1 MARNRRFSGATKAI
15 NPAVDRVAPD
25 RWSAMF
31 ISGNLGPLLVLT
43 GGVLIHALS
52 LRVVATV
59 LPSAVADIGGL
70 HFFAWTLTVAFV
82 SAIWGAAFAPPLA
95 ARRGLRRAYRA
106 SLLLFGTG
114 SAACALAPTIELFL
128 AGRALQGL
136 GGGLLTAL
144 AYTTIRRVFPAPLH
158 TRAITMVSGIWSVGA
173 LCGPLVGG
181 LLAGWERWRWAF
193 WVDVPLAAAVALLA
207 ERTQLARATAEATR
221 AGSAA
226 AIGFGRLGLL
236 GASVLAVAAGGASGR
251 ALTSGLGL
259 VGGTLLLLVMLA
271 IDGAAEPHAGRSRL
285 LPSGAFDPRSALGAV
300 SLAMALMSGS
310 TTAALYVPYVVTAIG
325 GHAPIAGGYL
335 NADVAVAWTLAAF
348 ATAAARPQWVLR
360 SILCGPALIAFG
372 LVATAA
378 SLPSG
383 SLALIAAALFPVGA
397 GVGLAWAHLGSLMM
411 ASAKA
416 AERDIASA
424 FISTLNLITLAFASA
439 LAGMVANLAGFADP
453 KLGAAGAMRSV
464 VWLFLAFSLLPAAAL
479 PAALRAV
486 RQLCPRVMPP
496 RVIP

>member
-1 MARNRRFSGATKAI
+1 
-15 NPAVDRVAPD
+15 
-25 RWSAMF
+25 
-31 ISGNLGPLLVLT
+31 
-43 GGVLIHALS
+43 
-52 LRVVATV
+52 
-59 LPSAVADIGGL
+59 
-70 HFFAWTLTVAFV
+70 
-82 SAIWGAAFAPPLA
+82 
-95 ARRGLRRAYRA
+95 
-106 SLLLFGTG
+106 
-114 SAACALAPTIELFL
+114 
-128 AGRALQGL
+128 
-136 GGGLLTAL
+136 
-144 AYTTIRRVFPAPLH
+144 
-158 TRAITMVSGIWSVGA
+158 
-173 LCGPLVGG
+173 
-181 LLAGWERWRWAF
+181 
-193 WVDVPLAAAVALLA
+193 
-207 ERTQLARATAEATR
+207 
-221 AGSAA
+221 
-226 AIGFGRLGLL
+226 
-236 GASVLAVAAGGASGR
+236 
-251 ALTSGLGL
+251 
-259 VGGTLLLLVMLA
+259 
-271 IDGAAEPHAGRSRL
+271 
-285 LPSGAFDPRSALGAV
+285 
-300 SLAMALMSGS
+300 MALMSGS

-416 AERDIASA
+416 TERDIASA
-424 FISTLNLITLAFASA
+424 FISTLNLIALAFASA
-439 LAGMVANLAGFADP
+439 FAGMVANLAGFADP

-486 RQLCPRVMPP
+486 RQLCPRVVPP